1 MALGARI
8 VNRGLATR
16 MTRLFLTTAFG
27 GGRHERR
34 VQKIMALE
42 RGGSA

>member
-1 MALGARI
+1 M
-8 VNRGLATR
+8 VHRGLATR
-16 MTRLFLTTAFG
+16 LVRLFLSTPFG

-42 RGGSA
+42 RGAP

>member
-1 MALGARI
+1 M
-8 VNRGLATR
+8 V
-16 MTRLFLTTAFG
+16 RLFLGTPFG

-42 RGGSA
+42 RGQ